1 MLTYLKYLNTFIKNI
16 YKYILLYKISI
27 FYIIQNFLMYYWTY
41 SIYYI
46 IFFNV
51 PFYKYDYQDR

>member
-16 YKYILLYKISI
+16 YKYIL
-27 FYIIQNFLMYYWTY
+27 YIIQNFLMYYWTY
-41 SIYYI
+41 SIYYT